1 LGAGINCNVA
11 IGVCKAAIADQV
23 GDLGL
28 ADGAS
33 HGAHPAFLQ
42 AHPGRAEMATGAAD
56 GAFAGAVFF
65 GVAIAGDIASIIVV
79 ACIRHGLKRGDGA
92 GPFPDDA
99 QEGDIVAGLGAAGL
113 IIGIDDDQA
122 DREDRTGRHAAQVAI
137 TDDKDDGPEPDKVAV
152 GVGHVLPLAASTQ
165 WAAVRAQ
172 VSLIIVA
179 PHS

>member
-1 LGAGINCNVA
+1 MDRNVA
-11 IGVCKAAIADQV
+11 IGVCKAIIADQV

-42 AHPGRAEMATGAAD
+42 AHSGRAEMAAGAAD
-56 GAFAGAVFF
+56 GAIFF
-65 GVAIAGDIASIIVV
+65 GVAIAGDIESIIVV

-92 GPFPDDA
+92 RPFPDDA

-113 IIGIDDDQA
+113 LIGMDDDPA

-137 TDDKDDGPEPDKVAV
+137 ADAKDDGPEPDKVAA